1 MSQHHPQP
9 GYGQPTQLHP
19 TQPYPAQP
27 SPDAPAPGRRM
38 AVPLWAIVGAGVVA
52 LCVIGGAVVTVATL
66 ATRDGG
72 SSEQAAVSAPPPA
85 QTTSASPGPATD
97 HPQAPDQP
105 ANPDG
110 PPTLQV
116 GESADDSVGSLAV
129 TAAQRYTEPSSRFG
143 ERPENDVFLQV
154 TIHAEAAGDEV
165 YRVSAS
171 DFYIRDSDGRQYDY
185 GGGNSLFEGASTA
198 SASLS

>member
-1 MSQHHPQP
+1 M
-9 GYGQPTQLHP
+9 
-19 TQPYPAQP
+19 
-27 SPDAPAPGRRM
+27 
-38 AVPLWAIVGAGVVA
+38 PLRAIVGAGVVA
-52 LCVIGGAVVTVATL
+52 LCVIGGAVVTVAAL

-72 SSEQAAVSAPPPA
+72 NSEQAAVSAPPSA

-116 GESADDSVGSLAV
+116 GEGAEDSVGSLAV

-154 TIHAEAAGDEV
+154 TIHAEATGDEV

-171 DFYIRDSDGRQYDY
+171 DFYVRDSGGRQYDY
-185 GGGNSLFEGASTA
+185 GGGELAVRGGRAQPQLRRAEPWRTDHRRLGLRRPGGAVELVFAPNFGRSQVIWQIP
-198 SASLS
+198 